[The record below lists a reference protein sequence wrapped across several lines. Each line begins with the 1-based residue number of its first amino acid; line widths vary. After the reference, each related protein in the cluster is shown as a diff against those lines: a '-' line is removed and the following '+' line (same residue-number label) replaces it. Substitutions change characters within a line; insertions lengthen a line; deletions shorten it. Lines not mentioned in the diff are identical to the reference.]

1 MLGKMCSFIVFGIVI
16 GLLVIFSKDMFEKSN
31 PNVVVSES
39 FDLIPDMMDFSSD
52 NEVVAFGL
60 TNHFTWIPIVDPTVF

>member
-1 MLGKMCSFIVFGIVI
+1 MCSFIVFGIVI

-60 TNHFTWIPIVDPTVF
+60 TNYFTWIPIVDPTVF